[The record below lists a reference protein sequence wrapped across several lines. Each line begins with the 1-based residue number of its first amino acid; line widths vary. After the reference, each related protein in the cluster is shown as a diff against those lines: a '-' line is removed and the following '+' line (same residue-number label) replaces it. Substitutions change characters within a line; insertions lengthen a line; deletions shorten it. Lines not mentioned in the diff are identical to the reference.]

1 VTTEAPSLSLAF
13 NLPPEQAVEYFR
25 AKGMRITSKA
35 LDMAAAAHAKSF
47 TVAGV
52 LKAEVLEDI
61 RAALDGAMAEGKT
74 YEQFLKELRP
84 KLQSKGWWGI
94 PHDPETGEV
103 LKGRAMT
110 PRRLRTVY
118 QTNLQSAFMAGR
130 YKAQLENSDQRPYW
144 QYVAVMDNRTRPAH
158 RSLNGRVFRYDDE
171 AWSSLYPPNGYNCRC
186 RVRALSQGDFESEG
200 ISLSKGTGR
209 METNEVNLGGKR
221 GKVSVTGYREPGSNT
236 LFSPDPGFDH
246 NPGQGAFGLD
256 VELARKVQAMKSPEI
271 RSQVWQGLNNSAE
284 RLAAYNRWVDNHL
297 GADAR
302 PGHSA
307 QVVGFIDDAIAGFME
322 RQMPEAFPVR
332 VVAINEKRLAHAASA
347 KHQEAGIALTQDQYL
362 ALPGIVSKPDA
373 VYFDLKH
380 RHFALV
386 RELEDGVIYAAL
398 EVDDNL
404 KQVGRLDALVNA
416 YRLKNTAEGA
426 GRLQDANR
434 YIKMGESGR

>member
-13 NLPPEQAVEYFR
+13 NLPPERSVEYFR

-35 LDMAAAAHAKSF
+35 RDMDAAAHARSF

-61 RAALDGAMAEGKT
+61 RAALDGAMAEGKS

-84 KLQSKGWWGI
+84 KLLTKGWWGI
-94 PHDPETGEV
+94 PHDPATGEV

-118 QTNLQSAFMAGR
+118 QTNLQGSFMAGR
-130 YKAQLENSDQRPYW
+130 YVAQLENSDQRPYW
-144 QYVAVMDNRTRPAH
+144 KYVAVLDHRTRPRH
-158 RSLNGRVFRYDDE
+158 RALAGRVFRYDDPI
-171 AWSSLYPPNGYNCRC
+171 WRYIYPPNGYNCRC
-186 RVRALSQGDFESEG
+186 RVVALSQADFEADG
-200 ISLSKGTGR
+200 GLLSKGGEFL
-209 METNEVNLGGKR
+209 ETRNIPVGNKGKT
-221 GKVSVTGYREPGSNT
+221 VPVTGYKDPGT
-236 LFSPDPGFDH
+236 GEWFGPDVGFDH

-284 RLAAYNRWVDNHL
+284 RLAAYNRWVDSHL

-307 QVVGFIDDAIAGFME
+307 QVVGFIDDAIANFME
-322 RQMPEAFPVR
+322 QQLPEVTPIR

-347 KHQEAGIALTQDQYL
+347 KHRGAGIALTQDQYL